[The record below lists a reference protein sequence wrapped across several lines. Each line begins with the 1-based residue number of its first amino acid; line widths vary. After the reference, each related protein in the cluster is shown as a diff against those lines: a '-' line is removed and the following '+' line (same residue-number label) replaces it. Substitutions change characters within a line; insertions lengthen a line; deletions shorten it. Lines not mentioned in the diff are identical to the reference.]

1 MTNEG
6 VHIVVRSD
14 PTVIARVRDDA
25 GIRDVT
31 RGHLTGWSCSCGED
45 GPCCH
50 VGRPAVNRDELMTQP
65 QPERKHHHE

>member
-50 VGRPAVNRDELMTQP
+50 VLAVQQETV
-65 QPERKHHHE
+65 EAAAK